1 MFTISK
7 DRSVIIRGV
16 AILAMLWLHL
26 FNRLEHLSLCQPL
39 IGQGLQS
46 FPYWLTAA
54 CNPVLLFVLLSG
66 YGHYYKRHR
75 LTWTGQLRRVL
86 RLYVVWW
93 AVLVLFIVVA
103 QGMEPG
109 RYLGNGWEIASNALA
124 WHATFN
130 AEAWFLF
137 PYALLS
143 LTAKCWFALL
153 ERYKARYVL
162 GVALALSVFYVYP
175 YDMIAASDMACKRC
189 LLQLLSFCRLVFAF
203 LLGAWMCKHAGCGT
217 RFTHL
222 FAHLKQHGW
231 LLWLLLLLAV
241 VAQCLTRHR
250 LSNFV
255 YTPLVAI
262 LLSHAPLAPVV
273 QRVLTVLG
281 RYSMPMW
288 LVHTWF
294 AYYLFKDYVYALRY
308 PVLIFLALTLVSLAT
323 SWVVMQ
329 AVRPLLRRL

>member
-1 MFTISK
+1 MFSISK

-26 FNRLEHLSLCQPL
+26 FNILKNVALCGPMASVC
-39 IGQGLQS
+39 GM
-46 FPYWLTAA
+46 PWAHWLTAA
-54 CNPVLLFVLLSG
+54 CNPVMLFVLLSG
-66 YGHYYKRHR
+66 YGHYLTRERTSFWQLCKRV
-75 LTWTGQLRRVL
+75 G

-93 AVLVLFIVVA
+93 VVLAVFVGVA
-103 QGMEPG
+103 QVMEPG
-109 RYLGNGWEIASNALA
+109 RYLGNAWEVVGNVLA

-153 ERYKARYVL
+153 ERYNARYVL

-323 SWVVMQ
+323 SWLVMQ

>member
-26 FNRLEHLSLCQPL
+26 FNILKNVALCGPMASVC
-39 IGQGLQS
+39 GM
-46 FPYWLTAA
+46 PWAHWLTAA

-66 YGHYYKRHR
+66 YGHYLTRERTSFRQLCKRV
-75 LTWTGQLRRVL
+75 G

-93 AVLVLFIVVA
+93 VVLAVFVGVA
-103 QGMEPG
+103 QVMEPG
-109 RYLGNGWEIASNALA
+109 RYLDNAWEVVGNALA
-124 WHATFN
+124 WRVTFN

-137 PYALLS
+137 PYAMLS
-143 LTAKCWFALL
+143 LSSKVLFALL
-153 ERYKARYVL
+153 DRAGEVVTLLVTLMIYASCSWLVKDEQVQAL
-162 GVALALSVFYVYP
+162 GIPHSLY
-175 YDMIAASDMACKRC
+175 M
-189 LLQLLSFCRLVFAF
+189 LLLYGRLIFFFMV
-203 LLGAWMCKHAGCGT
+203 GAWMCRHAGSFT
-217 RFTHL
+217 RVSL
-222 FAHLKQHGW
+222 GRWW
-231 LLWLLLLLAV
+231 LWGALLLAV
-241 VAQCLTRHR
+241 VVQCLVRR
-250 LSNFV
+250 EMMYV
-255 YTPLVAI
+255 WYTPLVAI

-323 SWVVMQ
+323 SWLVMQ